1 MANGDVSV
9 SPVQQESLVLLKDL
23 IAQTEGQKTRQLQ
36 WSIAQQQAALQ
47 GKRLDLQKTAMEQGF
62 TQQQQQMLQRREM
75 QGEAQEADARM
86 QRERLDAQSSI
97 ADKAYERQIGL
108 EDLAHK
114 RALEQLRMEGQTG
127 LAVLE
132 AMEEQESK
140 TAQRMSEIMELQVTA
155 EKEGAQAKR
164 KYDEFLSAT
173 SSQIE
178 SQRGLLETMTAIAG
192 DTAEGIVNRGLLSY
206 SSIMTRPSPRG
217 WDDVLGL
224 SIADATGNTTPIAAV
239 MTAIEEAGAMDYLTG
254 SGIRAATAARRTDQ
268 VVQEAAANG
277 APTEVLK
284 ALKSNLEV
292 SLQAEPGE
300 WTNSGT
306 QLFKSTRGVRPIT
319 KAEAFK
325 SAKML
330 LTLEADGVLDAFQRD
345 GADHPMSRT
354 DVRFIFRTAVDLAD
368 PSVEVSPETKARFRK
383 MLMTGDGMMAM
394 QYVKTL
400 SDMGLQMGRQ
410 ITSVIG
416 QGEEGLANL
425 AAQQAVSSLLANN
438 PDATAAEVQ
447 AAQEASRDVFEG
459 AGTEASEASLAG
471 LSRVIEAISSVP
483 LAVGEEVGVK
493 VPGAS
498 QLSGAMRALAQ
509 AFKTAGVEDGVGWE
523 EMVYKVTRQQNLD
536 PSVVEGMVESLR
548 PYAEGVEEAAEG
560 MRSQEDELRRL
571 LLESETLQRRGE
583 TTVKR
588 IGAERGLEE
597 LDRLL
602 EETGGTR

>member
-330 LTLEADGVLDAFQRD
+330 LTLEADGVLDAIQRD

>member
-1 MANGDVSV
+1 
-9 SPVQQESLVLLKDL
+9 
-23 IAQTEGQKTRQLQ
+23 
-36 WSIAQQQAALQ
+36 
-47 GKRLDLQKTAMEQGF
+47 MEQGF

-306 QLFKSTRGVRPIT
+306 QLFKSTRGGRPIT

-330 LTLEADGVLDAFQRD
+330 LTLEADGVLDAIQRD